1 MKKKIAILG
10 STGSIGQNL
19 LKIVNRDKKKY
30 EIVLLTANKNYLQ
43 LLKQAKKFKVKN
55 IIIKDNE
62 SFKKIKKKNNI
73 KYINIYND
81 FESYKKIFRKKIN
94 YVMSSISGTEGLI
107 PTIKII
113 KHTKKIAIANK
124 ESIICAWNLI
134 DRELKKYKTSFVPVD
149 SEHYSLWYALGNTPN
164 SKVEKIYLTAS
175 GGPLLNIK
183 KLNLKNIKLFQA
195 LKHPNWRMGKKIS
208 IDSCTMMNKV
218 FEVVEAKHIFNLP
231 YKKISILTHP
241 SSYVHAIVKFKNGL
255 IKIIAHDTTMT
266 IPIYNTINVNENTFI
281 KTENLNLEKL
291 NNLRLKKVNFKLFP
305 LVKILKKLPQNI
317 SLFETVLVSINDYLV
332 SLYLDKKISY
342 NQLQVLLMQFINNKV
357 FAKYKK
363 LKPNKIQDIISV
375 KNKVN
380 SFIIKSINK

>member
-1 MKKKIAILG
+1 M
-10 STGSIGQNL
+10 
-19 LKIVNRDKKKY
+19 
-30 EIVLLTANKNYLQ
+30 
-43 LLKQAKKFKVKN
+43 
-55 IIIKDNE
+55 
-62 SFKKIKKKNNI
+62 
-73 KYINIYND
+73 
-81 FESYKKIFRKKIN
+81 
-94 YVMSSISGTEGLI
+94 
-107 PTIKII
+107 
-113 KHTKKIAIANK
+113 
-124 ESIICAWNLI
+124 
-134 DRELKKYKTSFVPVD
+134 
-149 SEHYSLWYALGNTPN
+149 
-164 SKVEKIYLTAS
+164 
-175 GGPLLNIK
+175 
-183 KLNLKNIKLFQA
+183 
-195 LKHPNWRMGKKIS
+195 
-208 IDSCTMMNKV
+208 
-218 FEVVEAKHIFNLP
+218 EAKHIFNLP

-375 KNKVN
+375 QNKVN

>member
-19 LKIVNRDKKKY
+19 LKIVNRDKKQY